1 MQDVH
6 TPTTGLQQVEDGVI
20 MCAPTNF
27 IKRRLSAYAD
37 TLHGM
42 VDIPMGRTFYGLKT
56 NHTHLRTLA
65 TCHTIIVD
73 EAFMVTAQN
82 LEFLLTRLSAAQD
95 LSLDAVLEHNTIVL
109 VGDEKQLPPICQS
122 TCLYLEDVCTLH
134 HIAVSPH
141 FRQAWHDP
149 ARNFFLAVNHRN
161 PAIAHKL
168 AHIANQHNEPLTQAW
183 VDENI
188 NNAYCRVAPLD
199 LDTRVLV
206 THHADA
212 LSHNTAAVNALA
224 QNTHSVL
231 VPMTREFYRQAPQL
245 RAPKTRVLYDDLN
258 DAEKLYVDQDAPP
271 HMHHLAVGSEVRFF
285 KTVNKDAGFTTAEPA
300 TILGFNY
307 RRGRLTGV
315 KLRLHATNQEASV
328 QRISVA
334 KSPPGE
340 KWVQVSYWPI
350 APVYAATVHC
360 VQGAGVDHVLE
371 CNLTSCFERG
381 LAYTALSR
389 NTTEGGIRLTNP
401 LTPHDLTVIDLERF
415 YTAWQAYLNGG
426 PPPRRRERT

>member
-42 VDIPMGRTFYGLKT
+42 VDIPMGRAFYGLKT

-65 TCHTIIVD
+65 TCHTIIID

-82 LEFLLTRLSAAQD
+82 LEFLLTRLSVAQD
-95 LSLDAVLEHNTIVL
+95 LSLDAVLENNTIVL

-245 RAPKTRVLYDDLN
+245 TAPKTRVLYDDLN
-258 DAEKLYVDQDAPP
+258 DAGKLYVDQDAPP
-271 HMHHLAVGSEVRFF
+271 RMHHLAVGSEVRFF
-285 KTVNKDAGFTTAEPA
+285 
-300 TILGFNY
+300 
-307 RRGRLTGV
+307 
-315 KLRLHATNQEASV
+315 
-328 QRISVA
+328 
-334 KSPPGE
+334 
-340 KWVQVSYWPI
+340 
-350 APVYAATVHC
+350 
-360 VQGAGVDHVLE
+360 
-371 CNLTSCFERG
+371 
-381 LAYTALSR
+381 
-389 NTTEGGIRLTNP
+389 
-401 LTPHDLTVIDLERF
+401 
-415 YTAWQAYLNGG
+415 
-426 PPPRRRERT
+426 